1 MLKRIKENSFMNVK
15 LLNLK
20 TKIFADGADIKTMVK
35 LSRFNYIKGL
45 TTNPSLM
52 RKAGVKDY
60 IGFSKSILKK
70 IKKKSLSLEVF
81 ADDPKTIQKQA
92 MIISKLAKNVY
103 VKIPIMNTK
112 KKYLFNTIKKLSDFG
127 IKLNITAIMNYKQVK
142 MLIKYLNPNV
152 NCYISIFAG
161 RIADTGRDPVPI
173 LKKSINLIKN
183 KKNFEIIWASTREVF
198 NIIQANQIG
207 CHIITVGNDFLKKLK
222 YLNYNLEKFSL
233 ETVKDFYED
242 AKQSKF
248 SIN

>member
-1 MLKRIKENSFMNVK
+1 MNIKIS
-15 LLNLK
+15 NLK
-20 TKIFADGADIKTMVK
+20 IKIFADGADLKAMIN
-35 LSRFNYIKGL
+35 LSRLNYIKGL
-45 TTNPSLM
+45 TTNPTLM
-52 RKAGVKDY
+52 RKAGVKSY
-60 IGFSKSILKK
+60 LGFSKSVLRKV
-70 IKKKSLSLEVF
+70 KKKSLSLEVF
-81 ADDPKTIQKQA
+81 ADDPKTIEKQA
-92 MIISKLAKNVY
+92 ITISKLAKNVY

-112 KKYLFNTIKKLSDFG
+112 KKYLFATIKKLSNLG

-142 MLIKYLNPNV
+142 KLIKYLNPNV

-173 LKKSINLIKN
+173 VRKSINLIKN
-183 KKNFEIIWASTREVF
+183 KKKFEIIWASTREVF

-233 ETVKDFYED
+233 DTVKDFYKD

-248 SIN
+248 TINK